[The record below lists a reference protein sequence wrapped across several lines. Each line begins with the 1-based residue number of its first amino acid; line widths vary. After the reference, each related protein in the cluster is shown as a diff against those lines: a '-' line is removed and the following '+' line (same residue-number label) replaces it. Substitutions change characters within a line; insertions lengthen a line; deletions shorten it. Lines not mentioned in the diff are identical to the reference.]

1 MRLVAFALAV
11 LLSMVT
17 MVWVAASSYRRFIE
31 KDEVGTTLPEG
42 VGLVLVVTY
51 ALGAIFALTQP
62 SFAIG
67 AFVLC
72 GMLGIGAGLLLEV
85 SDLVTV
91 GAGAILPA
99 AGSLLSGRQ
108 LR

>member
-1 MRLVAFALAV
+1 MRLVAFAVAI

-17 MVWVAASSYRRFIE
+17 MVWVAASSYRRFVE
-31 KDEVGTTLPEG
+31 KDETGTTAAEG
-42 VGLVLVVTY
+42 VGLVLVVIY
-51 ALGAIFALTQP
+51 ALGAVFALVQP
-62 SFAIG
+62 PLAIS

-72 GMLGIGAGLLLEV
+72 GVLGIGAGLLLEV

-99 AGSLLSGRQ
+99 VGSLLSGRQ